1 MWTQSTIMWIML
13 MQINWTPDNLFI
25 RLMMNDGL
33 NSAASNISIQSTT
46 LLVMKSDSWR
56 LKTYPKCLLER
67 DIRTQFYNVKETID
81 EDWFSCRMHCNSSV
95 NFRHQ
100 EYKKK
105 KKKRIHCE
113 YDCLLFYC
121 FVGGVRSTQP
131 LSIQQYNTIL
141 PPSLTP
147 SVSHMPIARGIPR
160 YNGIDLAKCL
170 EIKSALA
177 FISNSNTLTNNGE
190 WSILYIAEGGLRR
203 NWNMYHIIAAKNSRY
218 HLSSGRA
225 GWGIF

>member
-13 MQINWTPDNLFI
+13 MQINWTTDNLFI

-105 KKKRIHCE
+105 NKNE
-113 YDCLLFYC
+113 YIVSMIVFY
-121 FVGGVRSTQP
+121 FIVSSAVFAQPNRWAYNNIILYSRHHSRP
-131 LSIQQYNTIL
+131 LSVICQSPEASPDTMELI
-141 PPSLTP
+141 
-147 SVSHMPIARGIPR
+147 
-160 YNGIDLAKCL
+160 
-170 EIKSALA
+170 
-177 FISNSNTLTNNGE
+177 
-190 WSILYIAEGGLRR
+190 
-203 NWNMYHIIAAKNSRY
+203 
-218 HLSSGRA
+218 
-225 GWGIF
+225 